1 MAVVERLHCI
11 LLMML
16 RLAQC
21 PPAWEIHVHLAAAD
35 YAFGDDWGLGGGGG
49 GGGGGGRVPQLEFNF
64 ASSRD
69 FSCFKPVA
77 LRKAKIVYSYGLYKC
92 NRVKLLF
99 FA

>member
-1 MAVVERLHCI
+1 MFTWQ
-11 LLMML
+11 LLIMPLVMIGG
-16 RLAQC
+16 
-21 PPAWEIHVHLAAAD
+21 W
-35 YAFGDDWGLGGGGG
+35 GGGGV
-49 GGGGGGRVPQLEFNF
+49 GGGGRVPQLEFNF